1 MIRNCLL
8 FILFA
13 SLSFAKPTIATDGI
27 VSAASYLP
35 SGFPNSGI
43 AQGSI
48 FIVFGSGMGPSSIV
62 QNNAFPLQKQLGGT
76 SIKVTVGGTTVDALM
91 IYSLAGQDQ
100 ERLWHLHHQPGR
112 NRPGGRNFC

>member
-48 FIVFGSGMGPSSIV
+48 FIVFGSGMGPSAIV
-62 QNNAFPLQKQLGGT
+62 YNNPPFPLQKQLSGT
-76 SIKVTVGGTTVDALM
+76 SIKATVGGTTVDAPM
-91 IYSLAGQDQ
+91 IYTLAGQVAAILPSITPTGDGT
-100 ERLWHLHHQPGR
+100 LTLT
-112 NRPGGRNFC
+112 